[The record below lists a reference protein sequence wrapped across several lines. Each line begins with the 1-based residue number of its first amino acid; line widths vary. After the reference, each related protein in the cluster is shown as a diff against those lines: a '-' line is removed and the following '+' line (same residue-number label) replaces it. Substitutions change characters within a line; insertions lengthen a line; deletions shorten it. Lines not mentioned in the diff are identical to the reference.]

1 MFANEHMQSDQHHA
15 EQVWWCLMQIF
26 GGAVLALVSPEEV
39 GPFSRRV
46 AEEYQ
51 QETRYQP
58 HIFAVQIADG
68 AEVLER

>member
-1 MFANEHMQSDQHHA
+1 MWAATQRAGCYGSRLVGA
-15 EQVWWCLMQIF
+15 GF

-58 HIFAVQIADG
+58 NIFAVQIADG